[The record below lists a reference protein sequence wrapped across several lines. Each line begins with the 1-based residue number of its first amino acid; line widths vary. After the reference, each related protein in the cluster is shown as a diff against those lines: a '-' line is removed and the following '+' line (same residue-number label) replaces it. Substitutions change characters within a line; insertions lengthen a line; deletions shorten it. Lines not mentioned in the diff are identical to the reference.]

1 VPVFTEHSPYT
12 NFVGTKRGRVSA
24 KGLGRNIDETG
35 KKQNR
40 PILEVRHFQNTL
52 EGSYSIYHD
61 IYSAHLM
68 YKIYEWLS

>member
-1 VPVFTEHSPYT
+1 
-12 NFVGTKRGRVSA
+12 
-24 KGLGRNIDETG
+24 LGRNIDETG

-68 YKIYEWLS
+68 YKIYEWLY